1 MRFSVFSF
9 YAFFKNPHFPLLKV
23 MFLKVRLFALFSSK
37 DDLFMCFQDTV
48 FWRVQPLF
56 FEVFVGSWALLNRPW
71 PSPTYRFVEA
81 RALFSKNHIFSLKNE
96 ASKKTIKLKKKTD
109 TKTPKIPQKAKW
121 SINYFP
127 FIFNMFFVLPS
138 AWPQARF

>member
-81 RALFSKNHIFSLKNE
+81 RALFSKNHIFSLKNQ
-96 ASKKTIKLKKKTD
+96 ASKKPIKMKNKTD
-109 TKTPKIPQKAKW
+109 TKVPKIPQKAKRG
-121 SINYFP
+121 IPYFP
-127 FIFNMFFVLPS
+127 FISNMYFVLPS
-138 AWPQARF
+138 VWPQARF